1 MICRKYNKLIMY
13 SRAFPNTNCR
23 PREIAIAA
31 TEPNLTPFPVFSD
44 AAFASIYIYIYI
56 SLPLSI

>member
-1 MICRKYNKLIMY
+1 MIMY